1 MTTKIQL
8 AFLLDTTASMQP
20 WIDTCKEEIYKV
32 IEKTRA
38 QHGSDLLFEVAL
50 VAYNDYDDSGGR
62 SDPIVVPFTQDVEML
77 EGTLAGIR
85 AFGGWDAAEDVAG
98 GMEAILNLQW
108 DSDAVWHLVH
118 LTDAPPHGREYH
130 EPWVSDQFPNGD
142 PQGRDLNQML
152 ASLDV
157 HYTFF
162 RITENTDVFI
172 KILSEYMGN
181 LLTVIDLQKQEHDR
195 MGVHMRVRELDDH
208 TFSGM
213 LSAVVADTLNP
224 TCSSDEPADPT
235 Q

>member
-1 MTTKIQL
+1 MPKVQL

-20 WIDTCKEEIYKV
+20 WIDTCKEEIYNV

-50 VAYNDYDDSGGR
+50 VAYNDYDDTGVCAE
-62 SDPIVVPFTQDVEML
+62 PLVVPFTQNVDVVHDAL
-77 EGTLAGIR
+77 STTY

-98 GMEAILNLQW
+98 GMEAILALQW
-108 DSDAVWHLVH
+108 DANAVWHLVH

-130 EPWVSDQFPNGD
+130 EPWVSDSYPNGD
-142 PQGRDLNQML
+142 PQGRNLNHML

-162 RITENTDVFI
+162 RITENTDKFV
-172 KILSEYMGN
+172 KILDEYMGT

-195 MGVHMRVRELDDH
+195 MGVRMRVGDLDDH
-208 TFSGM
+208 TFSGL
-213 LSAVVADTLNP
+213 LSAVVGDTLNP
-224 TCSSDEPADPT
+224 TCSSDEPTDPV